1 MPDLKNFEKLGLSE
15 ITLKAL
21 AKKGFETP
29 SEIQEQCIPLLLQ
42 EKADVIGQA
51 QTGTGKTAAFGLPI
65 MEVIDASSY
74 ATQAIILEP
83 TRELAIQVA
92 EEIASF
98 AGSRNIEVAAIYGGA
113 SIDLQLRKL
122 RRGVQIV
129 VGTPGRVMDHL
140 KRGSLKLMDLKVAV
154 LDEADEMLDM
164 GFIDDIENILSQTPE
179 NKRMLCFSATMPD
192 QIMRLTSKFMKDPTI
207 IRIKSKDMTS
217 DLTEQLYY
225 VLRENEKLDALC
237 RIIDMEE
244 DFYSIIFCKTK
255 LQCDDIGRKLQEK
268 GYKAEPLHGDLSQK
282 QREQIL
288 NKMKKRIINIVVAT
302 DVAARGI
309 DINDLTHVINYSIP
323 QQPES
328 YIHRIG
334 RTGRAGKKGTAITF
348 VTRNE
353 TRRLTYIERI
363 AKTSI
368 EKGKIPSAADIIAM
382 KKSRIEKDL
391 LKLLENPVE
400 DNPFTKMAAELL
412 EKGEAE
418 SILSNV
424 LASIYKDQLDERKY
438 RSISVGTTGRD
449 GKRDRNSYTPDDGNV
464 RLFIARGRKDGLG
477 PRELVDYLKDSV
489 GASDRDIDD
498 VTVRDEFSF
507 VTAPKELAENIM
519 ETINATGTGGAPI
532 VSRAKVTEAG
542 DGGRRSRGRRDRGGD
557 RDYRDRGRDRGRG
570 GDSRDRGDRGR
581 GRDRFDRPSS
591 DRPRSDRPSFDRPR
605 GDRPSSDRPSFD
617 RPRSDRSDR
626 GDRGDRFRTPKS
638 FEDRGRFDRPSRRSS
653 EEDQPYG
660 RDSRDDGDKKKHYG
674 KSKKKRR

>member
-42 EKADVIGQA
+42 ESADVIGQA

-65 MEVIDASSY
+65 MEVIDTSSF

-98 AGSRNIEVAAIYGGA
+98 AGTRNVEVAAIYGGA

-164 GFIDDIENILSQTPE
+164 GFIDDIESILSQTPA

-207 IRIKSKDMTS
+207 IRIKGKDMTC

-244 DFYSIIFCKTK
+244 DFYALVFCKTK
-255 LQCDDIGRKLQEK
+255 IQCDDIGRKLQEK

-288 NKMKKRIINIVVAT
+288 DKMKKRIINIVVAT

-309 DINDLTHVINYSIP
+309 DINDLTHVINFSIP

-348 VTRNE
+348 VTRTE

-368 EKGKIPSAADIIAM
+368 AKGKIPSSADIIAM

-400 DNPFTKMAAELL
+400 DNPFSKMAAELL
-412 EKGEAE
+412 EKGEAQ

-424 LASIYKDQLDERKY
+424 LVSIYKDQLDERKY
-438 RSISVGTTGRD
+438 RSISVGTNERD

-477 PRELVDYLKDSV
+477 PRELVDYLKKSV
-489 GASDRDIDD
+489 GANDNDIDD

-507 VTAPKELAENIM
+507 VTAPQELAENIM
-519 ETINATGTGGAPI
+519 ATINATSEGAPI

-542 DGGRRSRGRRDRGGD
+542 GGDGGRRRSSRGRSDRDGD
-557 RDYRDRGRDRGRG
+557 RDYRDRGRG
-570 GDSRDRGDRGR
+570 GDRGDRGGDR
-581 GRDRFDRPSS
+581 GRRSSSDRPHFDRSSSDRPHFDRSSSDRPSS
-591 DRPRSDRPSFDRPR
+591 DRSSSDRPDSDRPS
-605 GDRPSSDRPSFD
+605 S
-617 RPRSDRSDR
+617 
-626 GDRGDRFRTPKS
+626 DRGDRFRTPKS
-638 FEDRGRFDRPSRRSS
+638 FDDRRSFDRPTRRN
-653 EEDQPYG
+653 EDDQPYG
-660 RDSRDDGDKKKHYG
+660 RDSKDDGDKKKHYG
-674 KSKKKRR
+674 KSKKKR